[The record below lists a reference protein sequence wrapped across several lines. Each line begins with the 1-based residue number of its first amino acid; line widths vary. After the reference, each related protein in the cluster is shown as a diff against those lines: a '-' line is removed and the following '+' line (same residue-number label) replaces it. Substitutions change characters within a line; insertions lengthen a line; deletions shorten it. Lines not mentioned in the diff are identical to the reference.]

1 MLKHKVSDLGKAKS
15 YESARHELYTQLVE
29 SCGQEQAHWV
39 QDQINKYNGAETSQK
54 LGVLGES
61 LQTISKLFSKKH
73 TIISFS
79 ERPHAA
85 LSSPYGM
92 LPFGHW
98 LNTDLARVYLIAKV
112 FGECLPL
119 EARFS
124 TLFNLYD
131 ESDTEGKVA
140 CLRALNFIEGVI
152 HDGLTIVHDAGRTYL
167 SELLEAAWCNNLFS
181 SEQMNTEEFRKAI
194 MKALFCNVSIEGFL
208 GIDRAADQELSRRLC
223 EYANEREAAERT
235 VPHSVW
241 RIASYHP
248 IPGMVA
254 RLIGHLEHPIREERL
269 TAAIS
274 LGRAKDQLSV
284 PFLKDRLEREED
296 HEVHDQISKALGHLR
311 AEVNN
316 IK

>member
-1 MLKHKVSDLGKAKS
+1 MLKYKVADSIKAKD
-15 YESARHELYTQLVE
+15 YESARHELYTQLE
-29 SCGQEQAHWV
+29 DNCDQEQAHWV
-39 QDQINKYNGAETSQK
+39 QSQVTKYKEAEIDERLSI
-54 LGVLGES
+54 LGES
-61 LQTISKLFSKKH
+61 MHTIGRLFSKKH
-73 TIISFS
+73 AVTSFS
-79 ERPHAA
+79 QRPHAA
-85 LSSPYGM
+85 LLSPYGM

-98 LNTDLARVYLIAKV
+98 LTTDLARVYLVAKV
-112 FGECLPL
+112 FGECLPY

-124 TLFNLYD
+124 TLFTLYD

-140 CLRALNFIEGVI
+140 CLRALNFIEGVVK
-152 HDGLTIVHDAGRTYL
+152 DGLTIVHDAGRTYL

-248 IPGMVA
+248 ISGMVA

-284 PFLKDRLEREED
+284 PFLTDRLEREED
-296 HEVHDQISKALGHLR
+296 HEVHAQISEALDHLKAKSDS
-311 AEVNN
+311 
-316 IK
+316 I